1 MGRSGSIGRPAGVH
15 ASAPWGRGAWAGRC
29 WWSGPGGLLSGF
41 WKQPGWEAWPPGAA
55 RRRPPLSPDLRGS
68 PSRWVDA
75 WLMGHSPDLWRG
87 CSRAGPPV
95 WGQRPRL
102 SGPLAPPGAT
112 SCGRGS
118 RVDCGV
124 PGPLGGLPGLVWSG
138 SHPGQLPWLQ
148 LWELDWP
155 GAGGLRALHGP
166 VPTAQCPLPN
176 PTALA
181 SGGTARPRRTRLG
194 GTPWP
199 RCARSPLTP
208 RDGAARRSV
217 SGWSLPG
224 AGPAPGLLLPKGPV
238 LGAPAPFTPPP
249 HGLGAGPPPTSPP
262 GTPPPAPH
270 AWPF

>member
-148 LWELDWP
+148 LWELDRP

-166 VPTAQCPLPN
+166 VPAAQPHRACLGGDGPAPPHLPRGDALAPLCPLPSD
-176 PTALA
+176 PT
-181 SGGTARPRRTRLG
+181 R
-194 GTPWP
+194 
-199 RCARSPLTP
+199 
-208 RDGAARRSV
+208 
-217 SGWSLPG
+217 
-224 AGPAPGLLLPKGPV
+224 
-238 LGAPAPFTPPP
+238 
-249 HGLGAGPPPTSPP
+249 
-262 GTPPPAPH
+262 
-270 AWPF
+270 